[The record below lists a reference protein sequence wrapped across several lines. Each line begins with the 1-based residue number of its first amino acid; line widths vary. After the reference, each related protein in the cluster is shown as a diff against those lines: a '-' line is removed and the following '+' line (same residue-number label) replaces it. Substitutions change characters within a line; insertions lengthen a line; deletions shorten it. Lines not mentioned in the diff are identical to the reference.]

1 MSGSNIG
8 DGLVTT
14 LTNASA
20 FDSTNVTKDDYSIL
34 EKTAACALVVQP
46 SSLTNE
52 GHTYGRSW
60 AITWSIRIDGFVR
73 DIGNPTQTLRNLWKL
88 PDEVLAA
95 INADQSLNS
104 SACQAMIVSGG
115 RPKDVLVDVGGQ
127 LWLPFDFVVEALE
140 VM

>member
-8 DGLVTT
+8 DGLVTV

-20 FDSTNVTKDDYSIL
+20 FDSTNVSKDDYSIL

-46 SSLTNE
+46 SGLVNR
-52 GHTYGRSW
+52 GHAYGRSW
-60 AITWSIRIDGFVR
+60 AITWTIRIDGFVR
-73 DIGNPTQTLRNLWKL
+73 DIGDPLQTLRNLWKL

-95 INADQSLNS
+95 VNADQSLNS
-104 SACQAMIVSGG
+104 SACQAMIVSGT
-115 RPKDVLVDVGGQ
+115 RPKDILVNVGGQ
-127 LWLPFDFVVEALE
+127 IWLPFDFIVEALE